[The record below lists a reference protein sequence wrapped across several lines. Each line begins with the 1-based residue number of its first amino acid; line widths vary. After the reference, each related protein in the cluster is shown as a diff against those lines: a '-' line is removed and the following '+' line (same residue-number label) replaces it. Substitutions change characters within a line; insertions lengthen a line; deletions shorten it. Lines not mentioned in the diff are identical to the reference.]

1 MINLGF
7 EKEVKDLF
15 NKYSTNLKAFQAI
28 GYKEFV
34 TGIENN
40 LSIDEISDN
49 IKIHIHQYA
58 KKQRTF
64 LNNQFPNQIIE
75 TRKQIYNL
83 IRNALLLK
91 KEANL
96 YYLIQLLT
104 K

>member
-1 MINLGF
+1 MINLGL

-34 TGIENN
+34 TGIEKN

-49 IKIHIHQYA
+49 IKIHTHQYA

-64 LNNQFPNQIIE
+64 LNNQFPN
-75 TRKQIYNL
+75 
-83 IRNALLLK
+83 
-91 KEANL
+91 
-96 YYLIQLLT
+96 
-104 K
+104 